1 MNNKEYT
8 TIENIENYLLETI
21 DGSFTGQIGDWIIAM
36 SNQIDVIC
44 NRSIAPIMTDSS
56 TPVEETYYYD
66 GDGSDELIIG
76 ECISIS
82 EVKIDDTVISSDLYF
97 YPANKSYTNKLK
109 LANGKYFTKGF
120 KNIEV
125 TAIQAMHNEIPQD
138 IAFACTI
145 LVVGVINTQKKLDK
159 AGTTERI
166 GSYSITYRDDAQKA
180 DYDLAMDILSKYKK
194 IAV

>member
-8 TIENIENYLLETI
+8 TLENIENYLLETI

-36 SNQIDVIC
+36 SNQIDLIC
-44 NRSIAPIMTDSS
+44 NRSIAPVMTDSS

-66 GDGSDELIIG
+66 GDGSDELSIG

-82 EVKIDDTVISSDLYF
+82 EVKVDDTVVTPYT
-97 YPANKSYTNKLK
+97 YPANKSYVNRLK
-109 LANGKYFTKGF
+109 LDSGYFTKGF

-125 TAIQAMHNEIPQD
+125 TAIQAMYEEIPKD

-145 LVVGVINTQKKLDK
+145 LVVGIINNQKKLDK
-159 AGTTERI
+159 AGTTEKI
-166 GSYSITYRDDAQKA
+166 GNYSITYRDDAQMK
-180 DYDLAMDILSKYKK
+180 DYQTAMDILNKYTK
-194 IAV
+194 IAI